1 MRAVWGYISDIIKRS
16 TKRFIFIYMVVFV
29 LTPLTYIYT
38 NQENF
43 EFVLAEMLT
52 FLSLLAGGGI
62 YERIK
67 SNNQN
72 SES

>member
-1 MRAVWGYISDIIKRS
+1 
-16 TKRFIFIYMVVFV
+16 V

>member
-16 TKRFIFIYMVVFV
+16 TKRFIFIYMV
-29 LTPLTYIYT
+29 TPLTYIYT